1 MKPYYE
7 IGKKSTIA
15 NDLMDFAITPS
26 EWVEHYNFDAKR
38 IPPEIIFQDDFFIW

>member
-15 NDLMDFAITPS
+15 QEVLDYAFSSSSMVPLL
-26 EWVEHYNFDAKR
+26 
-38 IPPEIIFQDDFFIW
+38 